1 MNYYDNYGK
10 VIISK
15 GSFLYHWSYDKAL
28 TDLSDNLFLCLDNS
42 FWSDEHKTMYK
53 YKLKKDI
60 ELILTIQNDFI
71 NKNKSYNQQ
80 DKQVLTTIYNELFNV
95 KQYSNRDDVILKMN
109 KPIFNNFCNILN
121 ENNYKGL
128 FNYIDGI
135 KGQFEIVIFKPTEYL
150 TLIKTRN
157 YKTVKLHK
165 LNDCKRIML
174 NKKINYTYPHLYNY
188 EECIKNCKYYPSI
201 FYYIYK
207 NRINQL
213 LNL

>member
-15 GSFLYHWSYDKAL
+15 GPFLYHWSDNKEL

-42 FWSDEHKTMYK
+42 FWSDENKTMYK

-71 NKNKSYNQQ
+71 NKNKSNYKQQ
-80 DKQVLTTIYNELFNV
+80 DKQVLTSIYNELFNV
-95 KQYSNRDDVILKMN
+95 NQYTNRDDVILKTN
-109 KPIFNNFCNILN
+109 KTNFTNFCNKLN

-128 FNYIDGI
+128 FNYIDGD

-150 TLIKTRN
+150 KLIETTN
-157 YKTVKLHK
+157 YKSVKLHK

-174 NKKINYTYPHLYNY
+174 NKRINYTYPHLFNY
-188 EECIKNCKYYPSI
+188 EYINKYKYYPSI

-207 NRINQL
+207 KTI
-213 LNL
+213 

>member
-15 GSFLYHWSYDKAL
+15 GAFLYHWSDDKAL

-42 FWSDEHKTMYK
+42 FWSDENKTMYK
-53 YKLKKDI
+53 YKLKKNI

-71 NKNKSYNQQ
+71 NKNKSIYKHQYKQ
-80 DKQVLTTIYNELFNV
+80 EDKELLTTIYNHLFNV
-95 KQYSNRDDVILKMN
+95 NQYSKCDDVILKTN
-109 KPIFNNFCNILN
+109 KSNFTNFCNKLN
-121 ENNYKGL
+121 ENNYNGL
-128 FNYIDGI
+128 FNYIDGD
-135 KGQFEIVIFKPTEYL
+135 KGQFEIVIFNPTEYL
-150 TLIKTRN
+150 TLIETIN
-157 YKTVKLHK
+157 YKSVKLHK
-165 LNDCKRIML
+165 LKDCKRIML

-207 NRINQL
+207 KTN
-213 LNL
+213 

>member
-15 GSFLYHWSYDKAL
+15 GAFLYHWSDDKAL

-42 FWSDEHKTMYK
+42 FWSDENKTMYK
-53 YKLKKDI
+53 YKLKKNI

-71 NKNKSYNQQ
+71 NKNKSIYKNQYKQ
-80 DKQVLTTIYNELFNV
+80 EDKELLTTIYNHLFNV
-95 KQYSNRDDVILKMN
+95 NQYSKCDDVILKTN
-109 KPIFNNFCNILN
+109 KSNFTNFCNKLN
-121 ENNYKGL
+121 ENNYNGL
-128 FNYIDGI
+128 FNYIDGD
-135 KGQFEIVIFKPTEYL
+135 KGQFEIVIFNPTKYL
-150 TLIKTRN
+150 TLIETIN
-157 YKTVKLHK
+157 YKSVKLHK
-165 LNDCKRIML
+165 LKDCKRIML

-207 NRINQL
+207 KTN
-213 LNL
+213 